1 MVSTPDNKFAEAQIE
16 SCLSNLLSEAGVS
29 PSAPPTTMK
38 TSRASRSAGWRYV
51 AFASSL
57 LTASIAGAAW
67 WWAFS
72 AHNAMGGPPAPAP
85 LTQPKP
91 QAIGPTDAGSTAV
104 VVSSELAQQLQP
116 MTHDLAALR
125 RAVEQLKVKQ
135 EQLVRDNEN
144 VASQLNASQ
153 QELARNNS
161 MIDEIKATQV
171 QMARESRTLTERLNA
186 SQEQLGRV
194 IADASKPDVIP
205 EQPKVS
211 PEEPKEMP
219 KIPLP
224 RPRQTA
230 NVAQTQK
237 PVPTPSRPEA
247 KKPQP
252 SLAWPWS
259 TR

>member
-1 MVSTPDNKFAEAQIE
+1 MVSMPDNRFAEGQIE

-29 PSAPPTTMK
+29 PSGPPSTMK

-51 AFASSL
+51 AFASCL
-57 LTASIAGAAW
+57 LTASIGGAAW
-67 WWAFS
+67 WWSSS
-72 AHNAMGGPPAPAP
+72 AHNAIGGPLASAP
-85 LTQPKP
+85 LTQPTP
-91 QAIGPTDAGSTAV
+91 QAIGPTDAAPTAV
-104 VVSSELAQQLQP
+104 VVSSELAQQFLP

-135 EQLVRDNEN
+135 EQFVHDNEN
-144 VASQLNASQ
+144 VASQLKASQ
-153 QELARNNS
+153 QELARNNTV
-161 MIDEIKATQV
+161 IDEIKATQV
-171 QMARESRTLTERLNA
+171 QMARESQALTERLNA

-194 IADASKPDVIP
+194 IADASKPDVTP

-211 PEEPKEMP
+211 PEEPVMP